1 MTNNTQFNGLLL
13 VDKPSGISSH
23 DVVARLR
30 RILRT
35 KAVGHS
41 GTLDPMASGLM
52 VCLINEG
59 TKLSQYILEGDKGYR
74 VRAQFGLRT
83 DTLDTTGEV
92 LEKFAVDV
100 SLERIRDEALKL
112 QGEMELDVPI
122 YSAIKVQGKKL
133 YEYARENKDV
143 SIPKK
148 VMKFWD
154 VTPVEIGPDWAE
166 FDIKCSKGS
175 YIRTWV
181 DLLGKALGCG
191 AAMSSLRRTWS
202 SPYFLTQ
209 AQTLEDIEN
218 TVRGEGLVGS
228 GPNLEARFDSGSG
241 VGFDFGTTVGAA
253 FIALEKSLPQF
264 KKIRVKGQD
273 RVLLG
278 NGQISHDLRSQLI
291 TLFNPSE
298 DQYIQIIAQDGGQ
311 LLALVGL
318 EPGKGFALRR
328 VFK

>member
-1 MTNNTQFNGLLL
+1 MTNNKQFHGLLL

-30 RILRT
+30 RILNT

-41 GTLDPMASGLM
+41 GTLDPLASGLM
-52 VCLINEG
+52 ACLINEG

-74 VRAQFGLRT
+74 VRAQFGVRT
-83 DTLDTTGEV
+83 DTLDTTGNV
-92 LEKFAVDV
+92 LEQRPVHL
-100 SLERIRDEALKL
+100 SREQILQEALKI
-112 QGEMELDVPI
+112 QGEMELEVPI

-133 YEYARENKDV
+133 YEYAREEQE
-143 SIPKK
+143 ITLPKK

-154 VTPVEIGPDWAE
+154 VTALESGSDWAE

-191 AAMSSLRRTWS
+191 AAMSALRRTWS
-202 SPYFLTQ
+202 SPYLLPQ
-209 AQTLEDIEN
+209 AQTLEAIEA
-218 TVRGEGLVGS
+218 TVK
-228 GPNLEARFDSGSG
+228 A
-241 VGFDFGTTVGAA
+241 GTLSSA
-253 FIALEKSLPQF
+253 FVPMEFALPQI
-264 KKIRVKGQD
+264 KRIRVKGQD

-291 TLFNPSE
+291 TTFKPAE
-298 DQYIQIIAQDGGQ
+298 DQFVQILSQEEGH
-311 LLALVGL
+311 LLALIGL
-318 EPGKGFALRR
+318 ESGRGFVLRR
-328 VFK
+328 VFKYA

>member
-1 MTNNTQFNGLLL
+1 MTNNTQFHGLLL

-30 RILRT
+30 RILGT

-52 VCLINEG
+52 ACLINEG

-74 VRAQFGLRT
+74 VRAQLGVRT
-83 DTLDTTGEV
+83 DTLDTTGEI
-92 LEKFAVDV
+92 LEQKSVDV
-100 SLERIRDEALKL
+100 SRERILEEALKI
-112 QGEMELDVPI
+112 QGEMELEVPI

-133 YEYARENKDV
+133 YEYARGEQEV
-143 SIPKK
+143 AVPKK
-148 VMKFWD
+148 LMKFWD
-154 VTPVEIGPDWAE
+154 VTPVEVGPDWAE
-166 FDIKCSKGS
+166 FDIKCTKGS

-191 AAMSSLRRTWS
+191 AAMSALRRTWS
-202 SPYFLTQ
+202 APYLLPQ
-209 AQTLEDIEN
+209 AQTLEAIEAS
-218 TVRGEGLVGS
+218 VKQGEGS
-228 GPNLEARFDSGSG
+228 S
-241 VGFDFGTTVGAA
+241 A
-253 FIALEKSLPQF
+253 FVPMELALPQI
-264 KKIRVKGQD
+264 KRIRVKGQD

-291 TLFNPSE
+291 TAFKPSE
-298 DQYIQIIAQDGGQ
+298 DQYVQILAQEGGQ

-318 EPGKGFALRR
+318 EPGRGFVLRR
-328 VFK
+328 VFKY

>member
-1 MTNNTQFNGLLL
+1 MTNNTQFHGLLL

-30 RILRT
+30 RILSTR
-35 KAVGHS
+35 AVGHS
-41 GTLDPMASGLM
+41 GTLDPLASGLM
-52 VCLINEG
+52 ACLINEG

-74 VRAQFGLRT
+74 VRAQFGIRT
-83 DTLDTTGEV
+83 DTLDTTGVV
-92 LEKFAVDV
+92 LESKSVN
-100 SLERIRDEALKL
+100 LPRDSVLAEALKI
-112 QGEMELDVPI
+112 QGLMELEVPI

-133 YEYARENKDV
+133 YEYAREDQEIV
-143 SIPKK
+143 LPKK

-154 VTPVEIGPDWAE
+154 VVPVDFGSDWAE

-202 SPYFLTQ
+202 SPYLIQQ
-209 AQTLEDIEN
+209 AQTLEAIEA
-218 TVRGEGLVGS
+218 TVKNGVF
-228 GPNLEARFDSGSG
+228 NEAFVSMDL
-241 VGFDFGTTVGAA
+241 A
-253 FIALEKSLPQF
+253 LPQV
-264 KKIRVKGQD
+264 KRIRVKGQD

-291 TLFNPSE
+291 TAFKPSE
-298 DQYIQIIAQDGGQ
+298 DQYIQILSQEDGK
-311 LLALVGL
+311 LLALIGL
-318 EPGKGFALRR
+318 EPGRGFVLRR
-328 VFK
+328 VFKYP

>member
-1 MTNNTQFNGLLL
+1 MNEKLMVKVPTTNLMTNNSTFNGLLL

-30 RILRT
+30 RILQT

-41 GTLDPMASGLM
+41 GTLDPLASGLM

-74 VRAQFGLRT
+74 VRAQFGVRT
-83 DTLDTTGEV
+83 DTLDTTGQV
-92 LEKFAVDV
+92 LETKPVD
-100 SLERIRDEALKL
+100 LTKEMILAEAAKL
-112 QGEMELDVPI
+112 HGEMEVEVPI

-133 YEYARENKDV
+133 YEYARGEEEV
-143 SIPKK
+143 QVPKK

-154 VTPVEIGPDWAE
+154 ISPVDVGPDWAE

-202 SPYFLTQ
+202 APYLIPQ
-209 AQTLEDIEN
+209 AQTLEQIE
-218 TVRGEGLVGS
+218 
-228 GPNLEARFDSGSG
+228 
-241 VGFDFGTTVGAA
+241 TTVKGGSAGAA
-253 FIALEKSLPQF
+253 FVPMDLALPQV
-264 KKIRVKGQD
+264 KRIRVKGQD
-273 RVLLG
+273 RVLLT

-291 TLFNPSE
+291 TAFKPAE
-298 DQYIQIIAQDGGQ
+298 DQYIQVIDQDGGQ
-311 LLALVGL
+311 LLALIGL
-318 EPGKGFALRR
+318 DPGKGFALKR
-328 VFK
+328 VFKY

>member
-23 DVVARLR
+23 DVVAKLR
-30 RILRT
+30 RILST

-52 VCLINEG
+52 ACLINEG

-83 DTLDTTGEV
+83 DTLDVTGQTLETRPVDLTRDQV
-92 LEKFAVDV
+92 LA
-100 SLERIRDEALKL
+100 AATAL
-112 QGEMELDVPI
+112 QGEMELEVPI

-133 YEYARENKDV
+133 YEYAREGEEEKV
-143 SIPKK
+143 ALPKK
-148 VMKFWD
+148 VMKFWE
-154 VTPVEIGPDWAE
+154 VTPLDFGPDWAE

-181 DLLGKALGCG
+181 DLLGRNLGCF

-202 SPYFLTQ
+202 SPYLLEQ
-209 AQTLEDIEN
+209 AQTLEAIEA
-218 TVRGEGLVGS
+218 TVKRGS
-228 GPNLEARFDSGSG
+228 RSEAF
-241 VGFDFGTTVGAA
+241 VAMEYA
-253 FIALEKSLPQF
+253 LPQV
-264 KKIRVKGQD
+264 KRIRIKGQD

-291 TLFNPSE
+291 TAFNPSL
-298 DQYIQIIAQDGGQ
+298 DQYVQIIDQENDH
-311 LLALVGL
+311 LLALIGL
-318 EPGKGFALRR
+318 EPGRGFALRR
-328 VFK
+328 VFKY